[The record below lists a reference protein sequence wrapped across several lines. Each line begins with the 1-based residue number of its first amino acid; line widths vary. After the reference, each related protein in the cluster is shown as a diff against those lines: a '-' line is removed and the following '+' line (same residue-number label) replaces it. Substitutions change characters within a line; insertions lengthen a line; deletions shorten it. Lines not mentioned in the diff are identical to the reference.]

1 MLTNLYIDLR
11 QYVNTNSVSWNT
23 FPSDGT
29 PDVMGLPEQQVLF
42 IVIQLVLAIGY
53 CHSLGILHRDV
64 KPENILIRRNGYI
77 ALTDFGIS
85 KQPEPL
91 DSCRSTRLVC

>member
-42 IVIQLVLAIGY
+42 IVIQLDTVTL
-53 CHSLGILHRDV
+53 
-64 KPENILIRRNGYI
+64 
-77 ALTDFGIS
+77 
-85 KQPEPL
+85 
-91 DSCRSTRLVC
+91 